1 MNNTSKRT
9 FLKIIATSSITLYYL
24 WLSKVM
30 AAWPEQLFNTK
41 SSENTTD
48 LLTGDK
54 SAQASDKIKIKAPEI
69 AENGAVVPVSVD
81 IDLPDIKTIS
91 ILVDKNP
98 SPLTSVFHL
107 TDQLLPYVSTR
118 VKMAETSQVIALA
131 ENHQGEFFSATRSIK
146 VTIGGCGG

>member
-1 MNNTSKRT
+1 MNNTNKRT
-9 FLKIIATSSITLYYL
+9 FLKFIATSSITLYYL

-69 AENGAVVPVSVD
+69 AENGAVVPLSVD